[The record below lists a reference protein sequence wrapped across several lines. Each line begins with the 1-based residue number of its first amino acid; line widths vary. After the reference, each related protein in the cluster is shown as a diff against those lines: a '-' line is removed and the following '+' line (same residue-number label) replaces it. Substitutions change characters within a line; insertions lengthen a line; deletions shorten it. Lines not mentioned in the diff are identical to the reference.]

1 MHLNRNLL
9 PREEAQIPLLQQGL
23 QFNIRNGPDCCHDF
37 LLQFHQILDVVFQAF
52 LNLDNFQNGS
62 FYFGAATIRVS
73 GHVAVNESAG
83 CGQFI

>member
-1 MHLNRNLL
+1 MHFNRNLL

-23 QFNIRNGPDCCHDF
+23 QLDIRNGPNCGHDF
-37 LLQFHQILDVVFQAF
+37 FLQFHQILNIVFQAF
-52 LNLDNFQNGS
+52 LNLDNLQNGP

-73 GHVAVNESAG
+73 RHIAINDSAR